1 MPGRDVRLNNNTEVL
16 HTMRINTNT
25 AALNASRN
33 LSVTQ
38 SSLSKSLEKLSSG
51 YRINRAADDAA
62 GLAIS
67 EGMRAEIKGNSQAL
81 RNAQD
86 GVSLIQTAEGA
97 LSEVHSMLQR
107 MRELAVQA
115 SNGTSD
121 GANETLE
128 FTELASEIDAIET
141 RTTFSGKAV
150 FTDFATLTLQLS
162 SSSGGSTAFAIDAF
176 ADEFTTDL
184 AALDITDAA
193 SLDTLDTAIT
203 SVSTARATLGATQN
217 RLEHTVTNLGTAIEN
232 LSASESRIRDV
243 DMAAEMVSFTR
254 NNILSQAGVSMLSQ
268 ANQLPQSILGLLR

>member
-1 MPGRDVRLNNNTEVL
+1 
-16 HTMRINTNT
+16 MRINTNT

-33 LSVTQ
+33 LSNTQ
-38 SSLSKSLEKLSSG
+38 GSLSRSLEKLSSG

-67 EGMRAEIKGNSQAL
+67 EGMRAEIKGNTQAL

-107 MRELAVQA
+107 MRELAVQG

-128 FTELASEIDAIET
+128 FDALADEIDAIEA
-141 RTTFSGKAV
+141 RTTFSGKKV
-150 FTDFATLTLQLS
+150 FADFATLTLQLS
-162 SSSGGSTAFAIDAF
+162 SSSDGSTDFAIDDFSNIGVAGM
-176 ADEFTTDL
+176 AGT
-184 AALDITDAA
+184 DITDPA
-193 SLDTLDTAIT
+193 SLDTLDTAIAA
-203 SVSTARATLGATQN
+203 VSTARATLGATQN

-243 DMAAEMVSFTR
+243 DMAGEMVTFTR
-254 NNILSQAGVSMLSQ
+254 NNILSQAGVSMLAQ
-268 ANQLPQSILGLLR
+268 ANQVPQSILSLLR

>member
-1 MPGRDVRLNNNTEVL
+1 
-16 HTMRINTNT
+16 MRINTNT

-33 LSVTQ
+33 LGNTQ
-38 SSLSKSLEKLSSG
+38 NSLSKSLEKLSSG
-51 YRINRAADDAA
+51 FRINRAADDAA

-128 FTELASEIDAIET
+128 FEALGEEISSIEG
-141 RTTFSGKAV
+141 RTTFSGKSV
-150 FTDFATLTLQLS
+150 FSDFSTLTLQLS
-162 SSSGGSTAFAIDAF
+162 SSSGGSTDFAIDSF
-176 ADEFTTDL
+176 ADEFTADL
-184 AALDITDAA
+184 TGLDITDAA
-193 SLDTLDTAIT
+193 SLDTLDTAIQ